1 MLRKPIPSFLAP
13 FIYQQRSLGKLST
26 KSSNRRTRKN
36 HDDDQRIIPY
46 SNENQED
53 KIRFHKSKGQHIL
66 TNPRILD
73 SIVRKSDINP
83 DDTVLE
89 IGPGTGNLTL
99 KLLEASRDVVAIE
112 IDERMVNVLN
122 KRVAECGF
130 QDRLTVIRKDALKT
144 EFPRFDLVVA
154 NIPYGI
160 SSPLV
165 AKLVYG
171 ANRFRS
177 ATLLLQK
184 EFARRLL
191 ASPGDSEFNRLA
203 VNVKLMADV
212 EFVMDVSKR
221 DFVPCPKVDSSVV
234 IIRPKAEI
242 PEVNLDEWWG
252 FTRTCFGKKNR
263 TLGATFKQ
271 KKKVLELLSLSK
283 KMGPNREN
291 VVVNTD
297 SFGCAEEEDDDDE
310 EEEEEEEEEGENGV
324 EDCYTSSCLQP
335 ETSLF
340 KEKIVEVL
348 KSGGFEDKRPSKLF
362 NEELLHLLS
371 LFNQAGIYFHPH
383 PTEPKKNAVK
393 TYAAAYSS

>member
-1 MLRKPIPSFLAP
+1 MLRKTRPIPSFLAP
-13 FIYQQRSLGKLST
+13 FTHQQHTLRKLRT
-26 KSSNRRTRKN
+26 KSNNRYTRKIHDHD
-36 HDDDQRIIPY
+36 HDDEQRIRK
-46 SNENQED
+46 SNDNQED
-53 KIRFHKSKGQHIL
+53 KIHFYKSKGQHIL

-73 SIVRKSDINP
+73 SIVRKSNINP

-99 KLLEASRDVVAIE
+99 KLLEVSRKVVAVE

-122 KRVAECGF
+122 KRVAESGF

-171 ANRFRS
+171 ANPFRS

-203 VNVKLMADV
+203 VNVKLVADV

-242 PEVNLDEWWG
+242 PEVNLEEWWG

-271 KKKVLELLSLSK
+271 KKKVMELLRLSK
-283 KMGPNREN
+283 KIGLNSESI
-291 VVVNTD
+291 VNAD
-297 SFGCAEEEDDDDE
+297 SSDCDEDDDDDE
-310 EEEEEEEEEGENGV
+310 ERGV
-324 EDCYTSSCLQP
+324 HEDCNSSSCLEA
-335 ETSLF
+335 ETSSF

-348 KSGGFEDKRPSKLF
+348 QSSGFEDKRPSKLS
-362 NEELLHLLS
+362 NEELLQLLS
-371 LFNQAGIYFHPH
+371 LFNQAGVHFHH
-383 PTEPKKNAVK
+383 QAEPKNG
-393 TYAAAYSS
+393 AAAYSS